1 MSENADNTIEL
12 KDVKRKMRFSG
23 KVIKTTLGGA
33 IVDIGLDKPGIVH
46 ISRLHKGPV
55 KRVEDHVEVGKE
67 VEVWVQQV
75 NKKAGYVELTMVEPM
90 LFDWGELKSGMQVKG
105 EVVRLEKFGVFIEIG
120 AERPGLAHISEL
132 THDYVREA
140 GDVVKV
146 GESVDAQI
154 LDIDRKKKQ
163 IKLSLK
169 SLTEDPNKV
178 VVDDDEEEDE
188 VEVPTAMEMAIRKAM
203 DKNGGGQDRA
213 EVSAADSDTEI
224 SASEREAI
232 LARTLENK
240 VRTE

>member
-1 MSENADNTIEL
+1 MSENADNTIDL